1 MVYKTVFLWY
11 IIFQNRLPSPT
22 IIQGLTFNLLFP
34 VAGGVWRIVLT
45 SLRAHLT
52 RLSVLVT
59 GLSVLVTRL
68 SVLVTRIGVLV
79 TRLIIQSDYN
89 QFPTA
94 ELTYHWIQSQARQLR
109 GILFSLILLLQLP
122 LTHFLSLNRYL
133 LLIWSVESF

>member
-1 MVYKTVFLWY
+1 MYGLQNSVFMIY
-11 IIFQNRLPSPT
+11 HFQNRLPFPT

-59 GLSVLVTRL
+59 RL

-94 ELTYHWIQSQARQLR
+94 ELTYH
-109 GILFSLILLLQLP
+109 
-122 LTHFLSLNRYL
+122 
-133 LLIWSVESF
+133 

>member
-52 RLSVLVT
+52 R
-59 GLSVLVTRL
+59 LSVLVTRL